1 MTFATLGHSSYIHYT
16 TTFYYKRRKQYMRRM
31 FCIEHDEIM
40 QCFES
45 IRNMHNEKSRSHL
58 LTKKILS
65 DFFLK
70 MIMAYR
76 NNDDLQIFKFGN
88 LNEKMCFG
96 NFWKYYFTGILS
108 VGVFP
113 FLIYKRL

>member
-1 MTFATLGHSSYIHYT
+1 
-16 TTFYYKRRKQYMRRM
+16 M